1 MCLHCY
7 YLKLIVVFDVLDI
20 YGLISTD
27 NSTFT
32 LLIIRVELYHPNNL
46 HDSDEVVDHYGWVL
60 NKV

>member
-7 YLKLIVVFDVLDI
+7 YLKIIVVFDVLDI

-32 LLIIRVELYHPNNL
+32 LLIIRVELYHLNNL